1 MPSNVTIEEEHA
13 WAADILGSTVT
24 RPHGRVCVYDAP
36 RIVLGCSQRA
46 MLDEVAARAGS
57 SVAVRVRPSGGGA
70 VLVGPWMVGV
80 SAILPVAHPL
90 LGRTLT
96 DGYRWLGELFS
107 QVLGEAGI
115 EAHALDPAIEP
126 SRIASGAGTA
136 AGWACF
142 GGLSAW
148 EVVDDQGRKLVGLA
162 QQRRR
167 TGVLVTAGLLVSRPD
182 WRLLCD
188 SMGVPDD
195 ARHLAAGTTSCD
207 QFGGA
212 TGVDRREW
220 ARRIEGALRRALA
233 TDTVRNL

>member
-1 MPSNVTIEEEHA
+1 MTIEEEHA
-13 WAADILGSTVT
+13 WAAGILGSTVT
-24 RPHGRVCVYDAP
+24 RPHERVCVYDAP
-36 RIVLGCSQRA
+36 AIVLGCSQRA
-46 MLDEVAARAGS
+46 MLDEVAVRAGS

-80 SAILPVAHPL
+80 SAVLPVAHPL
-90 LGRTLT
+90 LGRSLT

-107 QVLGEAGI
+107 RLLREAGI
-115 EAHALDPAIEP
+115 EAHTLDPAIDP
-126 SRIASGAGTA
+126 LRVASGAGTA

-148 EVVDDQGRKLVGLA
+148 EVVDAGGRKLVGLA

-167 TGVLVTAGLLVSRPD
+167 TGVLVTAGLLTSPPE

-188 SMGVPDD
+188 AMGVPED

-207 QFGGA
+207 QFRGA
-212 TGVDRREW
+212 IGVDRREW
-220 ARRIEGALRRALA
+220 ARRIEVELRRAFA